1 MGRVSRVGR
10 DGLDHIR
17 IHGVNGCNSS
27 THPWSYYA
35 IAIFREKIGT
45 RVETRERLFSLTQAR
60 LIAPFL
66 QFHAPGLLYTRKMRL
81 DAVGSGPNV
90 AYVLSQHS
98 ARSRETTTNLQ
109 NTSGPQPNASSE
121 SMVDKLNYAAC
132 DEYVCE
138 KILKRRT
145 VRDEKQVLVRWRPG
159 LTRFGPKSGFWAE
172 VEVIS
177 LQ

>member
-35 IAIFREKIGT
+35 IEIFREKIGT

-98 ARSRETTTNLQ
+98 AGSRETTTNTRAGHNPTPQ
-109 NTSGPQPNASSE
+109 VKAWSTS
-121 SMVDKLNYAAC
+121 
-132 DEYVCE
+132 
-138 KILKRRT
+138 
-145 VRDEKQVLVRWRPG
+145 
-159 LTRFGPKSGFWAE
+159 
-172 VEVIS
+172 
-177 LQ
+177 